1 MERARLTYLALV
13 VGFIAAI
20 ALLRFDLFLAAG
32 KVTLMRLEGGGPARW
47 KLIGEVVLFGGI
59 LLATARLIPA
69 RVEPLRDGTIAVLAT
84 AAGYVAEYWG
94 THAGIWTYYTRERPP
109 LWIVP
114 AWTLGALVIDRL
126 GSRAETDLGPRL
138 DDAKHRATYWTL
150 LILFLLVTVSFVF
163 PRPSLASFAGL
174 AALAAFLAYKPEPR
188 RDAWL
193 FAAGLACVFFADL
206 WGVTNNCWRYHTQ
219 AGHSPGGAAF
229 GILFGMFFD
238 TSVVLA
244 CLKAARG
251 LPLKAI

>member
-20 ALLRFDLFLAAG
+20 ALLRLDLFLAAG
-32 KVTLMRLEGGGPARW
+32 KVTLLQLERGGPARW
-47 KLIGEVVLFGGI
+47 KLIGEVLLFGGI

-69 RVEPLRDGTIAVLAT
+69 RVEPRRDGAIAVLAT
-84 AAGYVAEYWG
+84 VAGFVAEYWG
-94 THAGIWTYYTRERPP
+94 THAGLWTYYTRERPP

-126 GSRAETDLGPRL
+126 GSRAESTLAPRCG
-138 DDAKHRATYWTL
+138 AAAHRAAYWTL
-150 LILFLLVTVSFVF
+150 LIFFLLVTMSFVF
-163 PRPSLASFAGL
+163 PRPSLASYGGL
-174 AALAAFLAYKPEPR
+174 AALAAALAYRAEAR

-219 AGHSPGGAAF
+219 AGRSPGGAAF

-238 TSVVLA
+238 TAVVLA

-251 LPLKAI
+251 LALKAI